1 MLGVQTQKGTLKDPD
16 INVVMETHGAKVKDK
31 EICNLVWTPS
41 GGKIHQLWMDM
52 GAKIL
57 MPVLFLKVR
66 LIFWWQ
72 VTPQTF
78 FGSLESTKA

>member
-1 MLGVQTQKGTLKDPD
+1 MLGVQTQKTTLKDPD

-31 EICNLVWTPS
+31 EVCSLVWTPS

-57 MPVLFLKVR
+57 MPVLFLEVR